1 MEIKS
6 KFLGEQQVDPD
17 TVITFPKGIPGF
29 EKQTRFKLFHQENND
44 IVYWLQSVDDAE
56 LTFSVTHP
64 SHFNINYN
72 FALTDE
78 EEKLLDFESSADI
91 LILIL
96 LHKDD
101 DNESTGNPTI
111 KGSIK
116 SPLIINSNKRIGLQK
131 VFTDIEQSIT
141 LTEKNSEI
149 DVTEA

>member
-6 KFLGEQQVDPD
+6 KFLGEQHVDPD
-17 TVITFPKGIPGF
+17 TIITFPNGIPGF
-29 EKQTRFKLFHQENND
+29 ENQTRFKLFHQGNDD
-44 IVYWLQSVDDAE
+44 IVYWLQSLDDEE

-72 FALTDE
+72 FVLTQE
-78 EEKLLDFESSADI
+78 EEELLAIENNEEI

-96 LHKDD
+96 LHKDE
-101 DNESTGNPTI
+101 DNTSDGKPTI

-116 SPLIINSNKRIGLQK
+116 SPLVINSSNRIGIQK
-131 VFTDIEQSIT
+131 IFSEIEQSII